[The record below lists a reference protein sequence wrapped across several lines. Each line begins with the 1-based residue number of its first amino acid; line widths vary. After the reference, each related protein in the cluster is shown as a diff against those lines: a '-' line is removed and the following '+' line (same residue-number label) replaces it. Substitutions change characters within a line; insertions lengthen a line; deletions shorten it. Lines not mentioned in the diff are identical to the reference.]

1 MVPQLTQGGLWVPF
15 AITQLD
21 GSPDPLSA
29 AAGTGILAIVV
40 LGLIA
45 LAVWLWSRS

>member
-1 MVPQLTQGGLWVPF
+1 MVPDVIPAGFSALF
-15 AITQLD
+15 AITQLN

-29 AAGTGILAIVV
+29 AAGTGILAIVA

-45 LAVWLWSRS
+45 LVIWVWSRV

>member
-1 MVPQLTQGGLWVPF
+1 M
-15 AITQLD
+15 QLD

-29 AAGTGILAIVV
+29 AAGTGILAIIV

-45 LAVWLWSRS
+45 LLVWLWSRS